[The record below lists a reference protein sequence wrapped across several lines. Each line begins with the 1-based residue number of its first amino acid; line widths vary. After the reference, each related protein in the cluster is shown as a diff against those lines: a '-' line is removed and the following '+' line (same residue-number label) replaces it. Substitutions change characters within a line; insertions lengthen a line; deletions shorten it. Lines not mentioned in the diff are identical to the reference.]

1 MRARRQPG
9 HVAHDLI
16 TLLGPSGV
24 VRAEDL
30 MRSVDRHTVARW
42 VRRGRLLRPHPG
54 VLVLPD
60 RVDDW
65 RTQALAAV
73 LATDGALS
81 HWSALA
87 LWRRGPTTMPVH
99 VSVPAARR
107 ALRSPGLV
115 VHRVRLLDSDRIG
128 GLPVTDLPRA
138 VVDSWGLAQGS
149 CGRVREVELARAAVI
164 STIRERQL
172 KPAALRAAA
181 AARPALPGRAD
192 LLDLVTKVEGG
203 SHSELEIWGVDHVL
217 TGPGMPAFVRQF
229 PVVLPHALVR
239 LDAAMPHLRV
249 AIELDGA
256 AFHGDPVARERDIR
270 RDVAL
275 AALGWVVLRFSYRRL
290 TTEPDTCRREILA
303 VCSARLALQAA
314 P

>member
-1 MRARRQPG
+1 
-9 HVAHDLI
+9 VAHDLI
-16 TLLGPSGV
+16 TLLGPDGV

-30 MRSVDRHTVARW
+30 VRSVDRHTVARW
-42 VRRGRLLRPHPG
+42 VRRGRLLRPHAG
-54 VLVLPD
+54 VLVVPE
-60 RVDDW
+60 RFDDW
-65 RTQALAAV
+65 HTRALAGV

-87 LWRRGPTTMPVH
+87 LWRRGPATGPVH

-115 VHRVRLLDSDRIG
+115 VHRVRLLDPDRIG
-128 GLPVTDLPRA
+128 GLPVTDLSRA
-138 VVDSWGLAQGS
+138 VVECWGLALGAD
-149 CGRVREVELARAAVI
+149 GGIRDVERARAAVI
-164 STIRERQL
+164 TTLRERQL
-172 KPAALRAAA
+172 RPAELRAEV

-217 TGPGMPAFVRQF
+217 TGPGMPRFVRQF
-229 PVVLPHALVR
+229 RVVLPHAVVK
-239 LDAAMPHLRV
+239 LDAAIPELRM

-256 AFHGDPVARERDIR
+256 AFHGDQIARERDIR

-275 AALGWVVLRFSYRRL
+275 AALGWVVLRFSYRRI
-290 TTEPDTCRREILA
+290 TTEPDACRREILA
-303 VCSARLALQAA
+303 VLAARRSVLAAR
-314 P
+314 

>member
-1 MRARRQPG
+1 
-9 HVAHDLI
+9 VAHDLAA
-16 TLLGPSGV
+16 LLGPAGA
-24 VRAEDL
+24 VRSADL
-30 MRSVDRHTVARW
+30 LGCVDRHTVARW

-54 VLVLPD
+54 VLVLPE

-65 RTQALAAV
+65 RTRALAGV

-87 LWRRGPTTMPVH
+87 LWRRAPTTGPVH
-99 VSVPAARR
+99 VSVPAGRK

-115 VHRVRLLDSDRIG
+115 VHRVRLLDVDRIG
-128 GLPVTDLPRA
+128 GLPVTGLSRA
-138 VVDSWGLAQGS
+138 VVDSWGLALGAG
-149 CGRVREVELARAAVI
+149 GRVRDVETARAAVI
-164 STIRERQL
+164 TTIRERQVR
-172 KPAALRAAA
+172 PAELQAAVA
-181 AARPALPGRAD
+181 VRPALPGRAD
-192 LLDLVTKVEGG
+192 LLDLVDRVAGG

-217 TGPGMPAFVRQF
+217 TGPGMPRFVRQF
-229 PVVLPHALVR
+229 PVALPHGNVR

-256 AFHGDPVARERDIR
+256 AFHGDPAARERDIR

-290 TTEPDTCRREILA
+290 TTEPDACRREILE
-303 VCSARLALQAA
+303 VCAARRSLPAGR
-314 P
+314 